1 MDNHATTVAA
11 RPGATAAGLL
21 SELTLQEKV
30 TLLHQYAPAVDRLGL
45 RSFTTGTECLHG
57 LSWSGVATVFPQAVG
72 LASTWDPEFLARVG
86 KAVGTEVRA
95 KHAEDPSLGLNVWAP
110 VVNTLRHPLWGRNEE
125 GYSEDPDLTASL
137 ATGFC
142 RGLRGEDPEIWL
154 TVPTLKHFLGYG
166 NETDRSTT
174 SSHLPPQALREYE
187 LPAFQGPLAAGV
199 VGAVMPSYNLVNGR
213 PNHVAAELLGEL
225 RTWAPGSVAVVS
237 DAQAPSSLVD
247 VERYFPDHI
256 TSHAAALRAGV
267 DSFTDNGD
275 HPRLTIERITAAL
288 EAGLVCEADV
298 DRAVLRLLELRE
310 RTGELS
316 GKDPYQTPVDALDTP
331 EHRALARE
339 ASVRGV
345 VLLANDA
352 AVLPLK
358 DPARVAV
365 VGPFAAHV
373 VHDWYSGTPP
383 YVVSIADA
391 LAERYPNAQICVA
404 TGADRIAL
412 RSHTHDRYLAVTSS
426 GDAVT
431 ATAVAADLATQFDV
445 TDWGHGVL
453 SLRSAATNAYLSGQN
468 GIQRADADRIGG
480 WVVQETYSLRTHSDD
495 SVSLFHIGTGR
506 WLRVQHGSHLLV
518 ADGTEAT
525 AERFSLETLLSGRA
539 DVERAC
545 AGADAVIVA
554 VGNEPHIAG
563 RETEDRPD
571 LALTPTALTAWR
583 AAAAAHD
590 RPVLVIE
597 SSYPYA
603 VEEEASQ
610 AGAVVWTSHAGQEL
624 GHGVVDVLAGDVSPS
639 GRLPQTWWRR
649 VEDAGDLL
657 DYDVTGAGGRGG
669 QTYRYAS
676 AEPLYGLGHGLGYST
691 ICYRSIV
698 LAAPIAA
705 APDPTLGHTPA
716 RSAAEGSSGA
726 GVTATITIENTGDRL
741 VDELV
746 AVYSH
751 APANLVVRAPRRR
764 LLAWTR
770 VEVAPHTRREV
781 RLSLPLGALAV
792 WDVAAVEPGGSA
804 LRSTP
809 GAFVVQAG
817 TYVIASGPSVADAAV
832 TTELRVT
839 GPGPVV
845 RRPVTLPAA
854 AFHTYAHLV
863 TAARDRTAGSCIE
876 VHPAHDTG
884 WAQYDRIM
892 LEGSR
897 GVRFLV
903 ARRWLP
909 AHRASRVRLTAR
921 TSGHDGWQALTDW
934 AEVTVA
940 DPYDWRGISL
950 DLLSLAPSTGRGGSI
965 DLRVE
970 IEGAARVA
978 ELTFM

>member
-1 MDNHATTVAA
+1 MDDHA
-11 RPGATAAGLL
+11 ATAASLL
-21 SELTLQEKV
+21 SELTLPEKV

-45 RSFTTGTECLHG
+45 RPFRTGTECLHG
-57 LSWSGVATVFPQAVG
+57 LAGTGLATVFPQPVG

-86 KAVGTEVRA
+86 RAVGTEVRA

-142 RGLRGEDPEIWL
+142 RGLRGEDPDIWL

-166 NETDRSTT
+166 NETDRSVT

-187 LPAFQGPLAAGV
+187 LPAFTGPLAAGV

-225 RTWAPGSVAVVS
+225 RTWATKSVAVVS
-237 DAQAPSSLVD
+237 DAQAPSFLVD
-247 VERYFPDHI
+247 VERYFPDHL
-256 TSHAAALRAGV
+256 TSHAAALRAGI
-267 DSFTDNGD
+267 DSFTENGED
-275 HPRLTIERITAAL
+275 SRPTVERITAAL
-288 EAGLVCEADV
+288 EAGLVSEADV

-316 GKDPYQTPVDALDTP
+316 GSDPYQIPAGAIDTP

-339 ASVRGV
+339 ASARGV
-345 VLLANDA
+345 VLLANEA
-352 AVLPLK
+352 AALPLN
-358 DPARVAV
+358 DPGRVAV

-391 LAERYPNAQICVA
+391 LTERYPHAQICVA

-412 RSHTHDRYLAVTSS
+412 RSRTHDRYLAVTAS

-431 ATAVAADLATQFDV
+431 ATAIAAADLATQFDV

-468 GIQRADADRIGG
+468 WIQRADADRIGG
-480 WVVQETYSLRTHSDD
+480 WVVQETYSLRTHPDE
-495 SVSLFHIGTGR
+495 SVSLLHIGTGR

-518 ADGTEAT
+518 AEGTEAT
-525 AERFSLETLLSGRA
+525 AERFSLETLVSGTV
-539 DVERAC
+539 DVARAC

-554 VGNEPHIAG
+554 VGNEPHVAG

-571 LALTPTALTAWR
+571 LALAPTALTAWR
-583 AAAAAHD
+583 SAAAAHH
-590 RPVLVIE
+590 RPVLVIV

-603 VEEEASQ
+603 VEAEAAQ

-624 GHGVVDVLAGDVSPS
+624 GHGVVDVLSGDISPS
-639 GRLPQTWWRR
+639 GRLSQTWWRR
-649 VEDAGDLL
+649 VEDAGDFL
-657 DYDVTGAGGRGG
+657 DYDVTGAGGHAG
-669 QTYRYAS
+669 QTYRYAN

-698 LAAPIAA
+698 LASPIAA
-705 APDPTLGHTPA
+705 APDPTLSHTPA
-716 RSAAEGSSGA
+716 RPATEVCRGPGI
-726 GVTATITIENTGDRL
+726 TATITIENTGDRM

-751 APANLVVRAPRRR
+751 APTDLLVRAPRRR

-770 VEVAPHTRREV
+770 VEVTPHSRREV
-781 RLSLPLGALAV
+781 LLTLPLGALAV
-792 WDVAAVEPGGSA
+792 WDVAAVEPGGA
-804 LRSTP
+804 VLRATP

-839 GPGPVV
+839 GPDLVV
-845 RRPVTLPAA
+845 RRPVALPAA
-854 AFHTYAHLV
+854 AFHTYARLV
-863 TAARDRTAGSCIE
+863 TAARDRTAGTCIE
-876 VHPAHDTG
+876 VHPAHETG
-884 WAQYDRIM
+884 WVQYDRIM
-892 LEGSR
+892 LEGTR
-897 GVRFLV
+897 GVHLTV

-909 AHRASRVRLTAR
+909 TTRASRVRLTAR
-921 TSGHDGWQALTDW
+921 TSGSERWQGLTDW

-940 DPYDWRGISL
+940 DPYDWQGIGL
-950 DLLSLAPSTGRGGSI
+950 DLLSLAPSAGRGGSI
-965 DLRVE
+965 DVRVE

-978 ELTFM
+978 DLTFT